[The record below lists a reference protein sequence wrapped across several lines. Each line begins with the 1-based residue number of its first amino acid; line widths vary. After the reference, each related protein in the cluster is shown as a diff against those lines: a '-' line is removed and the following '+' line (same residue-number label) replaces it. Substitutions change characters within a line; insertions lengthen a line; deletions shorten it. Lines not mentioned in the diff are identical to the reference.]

1 VSEQSL
7 FQAIRDGDVDQVR
20 TLLEDGEAVDQQDEQ
35 GWTPLNW
42 SAGRGDVAIIRL
54 LLEHGADVTATGRDN
69 RTPLMIAKAA
79 GRGQAVELLTEAE
92 KERGVWDDPRTSRL
106 YCKAYYLDDLAAF
119 DGWPPEA
126 SERAAA
132 PRAEDGE
139 PEAEASEARRPIV
152 YLHQDLT
159 VTRSMWHG
167 EDMLFD
173 GTAPGWPAFCEG
185 TLEFSIPEDL
195 L

>member
-1 VSEQSL
+1 MSEQSI
-7 FQAIRDGDVDQVR
+7 FEAIRGRDV
-20 TLLEDGEAVDQQDEQ
+20 EAVREVLDQGAALDQQDEH

-42 SAGRGDVAIIRL
+42 AAGQGDPSILRL
-54 LLEHGADVTATGRDN
+54 LLERGADVAATGRDN

-79 GRGQAVELLTEAE
+79 GRRQAAELLTEAE
-92 KERGVWDDPRTSRL
+92 KSRGVWEDPRTSRQ

-119 DGWPPEA
+119 EGWPAAA
-126 SERAAA
+126 SERASV
-132 PRAEDGE
+132 PHDGE
-139 PEAEASEARRPIV
+139 ETDGDAEEAPRRPIV

-167 EDMLFD
+167 ENVVFD
-173 GTAPGWPAFCEG
+173 GAAPGWPEFCEG
-185 TLEFSIPEDL
+185 QLAFDIPEDL

>member
-7 FQAIRDGDVDQVR
+7 IQAILDGNVDQVR

-92 KERGVWDDPRTSRL
+92 KERGVWEDPRTSRL

-132 PRAEDGE
+132 PRAEDDE